1 MLIIASSNCGAN
13 MPVHQIT
20 VEEAISAH
28 RAAVLVDEK
37 SFRKDNV
44 PKSKKLADRT
54 GAAEVAAFKALA
66 SVQCRSAEDIQSKLD
81 YILNGA
87 VGVRETPLECLGNM
101 EYGGW
106 ECFEAFLRSLVVP
119 VAEGAR

>member
-1 MLIIASSNCGAN
+1 MN
-13 MPVHQIT
+13 VHQIT
-20 VEEAISAH
+20 VEEAICAH

-37 SFRKDNV
+37 SYRRDNN

-54 GAAEVAAFKALA
+54 GAAEIVAYTALA
-66 SVQCRSAEDIQSKLD
+66 TVPCRSAADVQAKVD

-87 VGVRETPLECLGNM
+87 VGVRETPLECLGNE

-106 ECFEAFLRSLVVP
+106 NCFEAFLRSLVVP
-119 VAEGAR
+119 VVEGSR

>member
-1 MLIIASSNCGAN
+1 

-28 RAAVLVDEK
+28 RAAVLVDER
-37 SFRKDNV
+37 SFRRDNL

-54 GAAEVAAFKALA
+54 GAAEIVAYTALA
-66 SVQCRSAEDIQSKLD
+66 AVPCRSAADVQAKLD

-106 ECFEAFLRSLVVP
+106 TCFEAFLRSLVVP
-119 VAEGAR
+119 VVEGAR